1 MGPRTTRLRKNFKC
15 PNKFKQIKFS
25 YFGVLYEIT
34 VKFQKGLLEIDENK
48 INIGIES
55 KPVKGEANKEI
66 IKKLSKHFQ
75 IPASSIQIK
84 SGHKSKR
91 KIVEIQP

>member
-1 MGPRTTRLRKNFKC
+1 
-15 PNKFKQIKFS
+15 
-25 YFGVLYEIT
+25 VLYEIT
-34 VKFQKGLLEIDENK
+34 VKFHKDLFEISDNQ
-48 INIGIES
+48 ITVGIKS
-55 KPVKGEANKEI
+55 MPVKGEANKEI

-91 KIVEIQP
+91 KIVEIQH

>member
-1 MGPRTTRLRKNFKC
+1 M
-15 PNKFKQIKFS
+15 
-25 YFGVLYEIT
+25 LYEIT
-34 VKFQKGLLEIDENK
+34 VKFNKDFLEISENQ
-48 INIGIES
+48 ITIGIES

-75 IPASSIQIK
+75 VPASNIKIK

-91 KIVEIQP
+91 KVVEIQQ